1 MAETLQFD
9 LVSPERLLASVEAR
23 EVKIPGV
30 EGDLTAMPDH
40 SPLITTLRP
49 GLVTVTGPEGETVYA
64 VTGGFAEINPG
75 SISVLAERAI
85 PRDELSQDA
94 FQKMID
100 EASEKLAKA
109 KETFQNEPGPVDD
122 AAKLLA
128 DMVAMGDDIGL
139 ATTSKV
145 GAP

>member
-23 EVKIPGV
+23 EVKIPGA

-49 GLVTVTGPEGETVYA
+49 GLVTVSGAEGETVYA

-85 PRDELSQDA
+85 PRDELTQEQ
-94 FQKMID
+94 FKELVD
-100 EASEKLAKA
+100 EATSKLTKA
-109 KETFQNEPGPVDD
+109 QETFQNEPGPVDD

-128 DMVAMGDDIGL
+128 DMVAMGDEIGMR
-139 ATTSKV
+139 SS
-145 GAP
+145 

>member
-9 LVSPERLLASVEAR
+9 LVSPERLLASVKAR
-23 EVKIPGV
+23 EVKIPGA

-49 GLVTVTGPEGETVYA
+49 GLVTVSGSEGDTVYA

-85 PRDELSQDA
+85 PRDELTEAQ
-94 FQKMID
+94 FKEMVD
-100 EASEKLAKA
+100 EATEKLTKA
-109 KETFQNEPGPVDD
+109 RETFQNEPGPVDD

-128 DMVAMGDDIGL
+128 DMVAMGDEIGMR
-139 ATTSKV
+139 AS
-145 GAP
+145 

>member
-23 EVKIPGV
+23 EVKIPGA

-49 GLVTVTGPEGETVYA
+49 GLVTVSGAEGETVYA

-85 PRDELSQDA
+85 PRDELTQEQ
-94 FQKMID
+94 FKELVD
-100 EASEKLAKA
+100 EATAKLTKA
-109 KETFQNEPGPVDD
+109 QETFQNEPGPVDD
-122 AAKLLA
+122 AAKLLS
-128 DMVAMGDDIGL
+128 DMVAMGDEIGMR
-139 ATTSKV
+139 SS
-145 GAP
+145 

>member
-9 LVSPERLLASVEAR
+9 LVSPERLLASVAAR

-49 GLVTVTGPEGETVYA
+49 GLVTVIGAEGETVYA
-64 VTGGFAEINPG
+64 VTGGFAEINPD

-85 PRDELSQDA
+85 PRTELSQEA
-94 FQKMID
+94 FQEMID

-109 KETFQNEPGPVDD
+109 RETFQNEPGPVDD

-128 DMVAMGDDIGL
+128 DMVAMGDEIGL